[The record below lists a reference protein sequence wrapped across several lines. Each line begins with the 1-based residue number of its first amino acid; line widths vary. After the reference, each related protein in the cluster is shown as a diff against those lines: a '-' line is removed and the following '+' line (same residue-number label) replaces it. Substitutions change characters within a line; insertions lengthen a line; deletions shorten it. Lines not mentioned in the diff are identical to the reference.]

1 MAQVS
6 FTYETF
12 ALPNFAAEP
21 FSAEKLIPGGG
32 RIIPSAFPYVN
43 AVTVTVGAAG
53 AAVDATSIPVDAI
66 AMANPASNKSGV
78 VIPAGTT
85 LDFGGD
91 KFATLTADA
100 SIGDTSLTVRALV
113 TALVENDTAT
123 YDGMDQR
130 KPVAAGTLVGRTFA
144 ERAAGTGFGQPDV
157 ATPDDELYL
166 LAFAVQD
173 AAIDADA
180 ALLRHDT
187 LIYEDK
193 LPGWAGLS
201 ATAQAAIRSRYH
213 CIVSAG

>member
-6 FTYETF
+6 FNYETF

-32 RIIPSAFPYVN
+32 RVVASAFPFVD

-53 AAVDATSIPVDAI
+53 AAADATEVPVDAI
-66 AMANPASNKSGV
+66 SMANPASNKSGV
-78 VIPAGTT
+78 VIPSGTT

-113 TALVENDTAT
+113 TALVDNDTAT
-123 YDGMDQR
+123 YDGMDRR

-144 ERAAGTGFGQPDV
+144 ERTAGTGFGAPDV
-157 ATPDDELYL
+157 ATPDDELFL
-166 LAFAVQD
+166 TAFAVQD
-173 AAIDADA
+173 AAINPDV

-193 LPGWAGLS
+193 LPGWAELS

-213 CIVSAG
+213 CIASAG